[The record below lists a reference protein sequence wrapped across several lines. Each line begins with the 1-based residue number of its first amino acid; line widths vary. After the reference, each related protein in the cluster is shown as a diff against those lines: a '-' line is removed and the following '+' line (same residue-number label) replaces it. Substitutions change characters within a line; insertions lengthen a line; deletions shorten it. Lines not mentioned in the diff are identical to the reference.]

1 MEFKIQKPCFEN
13 WGEMQKNSVG
23 RHCDVCSKS
32 VHDLTK
38 MSRTEMLLLLMEN
51 SNNQI
56 CARMPEKDIQ
66 VKSTDLPFLME
77 AFQKINVNRSFL
89 LLSLVAMSL
98 ASCQDETTKSQTRT
112 SQIKTTSSS
121 STTEEVENFA
131 LGKIVKQPNEKDS
144 TSKKQINKKSIGFIP
159 PVVIEPN
166 PDPDPGYIREPYY
179 LGEPVA
185 PPMPEPVAPPSTPV
199 IHTIVDVM
207 PEFPGGMAAMQE
219 FIKKNIVYP
228 ETEKEIGLE
237 GKVYLRFTVHE
248 DGTLTDIK
256 ELRGING
263 APGLTKEAIRVIKK
277 MPKWTPG
284 MNNNQKVK
292 TQMNIPVV
300 FRLD

>member
-13 WGEMQKNSVG
+13 WEQMQENKVG
-23 RHCDVCSKS
+23 RHCAVCAKS

-38 MSRTEMLLLLMEN
+38 MTRTEMLLFLLEN
-51 SNNQI
+51 SFKQI

-66 VKSTDLPFLME
+66 VTSTDLPFLME
-77 AFQKINVNRSFL
+77 AFQKVNVNRSFL

-98 ASCQDETTKSQTRT
+98 ASCQDETTERQTKTPQTHAST
-112 SQIKTTSSS
+112 SVTDDEKK
-121 STTEEVENFA
+121 FA

-144 TSKKQINKKSIGFIP
+144 TSKKQTKQKKMREIP
-159 PVVIEPN
+159 PVVIEP
-166 PDPDPGYIREPYY
+166 DPDPGYIPEPYY

-185 PPMPEPVAPPSTPV
+185 PPMPEPVAQKSNVPEV
-199 IHTIVDVM
+199 HVIVDVM

-228 ETEKEIGLE
+228 VTEKEMGLE
-237 GKVYLRFTVHE
+237 GKVYLRFTVNE
-248 DGTLTDIK
+248 DGTLSDIQ

-263 APGLTKEAIRVIKK
+263 APGLTKEAIRVIKQ
-277 MPKWTPG
+277 MPKWSPG

-292 TQMNIPVV
+292 TQLNIPVV

>member
-38 MSRTEMLLLLMEN
+38 MSRTEMLLFLMEN
-51 SNNQI
+51 SNKQI
-56 CARMPEKDIQ
+56 CARMPENDIQ
-66 VKSTDLPFLME
+66 VKSTDLPFLLE

-112 SQIKTTSSS
+112 SQTTSSS
-121 STTEEVENFA
+121 TGGE
-131 LGKIVKQPNEKDS
+131 KIISKGMVINEPLPNEKDS
-144 TSKKQINKKSIGFIP
+144 TSKKQTKKNKMGEIP
-159 PVVIEPN
+159 PVVIE

-185 PPMPEPVAPPSTPV
+185 PPMPEPVAQNPTIPV
-199 IHTIVDVM
+199 VHVIVDVM

-228 ETEKEIGLE
+228 ETEKEMGLE